1 MSPTGR
7 NNKPKLNAFFL
18 LFSLTCSGNIICTKR
33 ENDIFTATI
42 HIFMVIEAKHSSIT
56 IPFYQINLGFM
67 SFVVSITLS
76 SHIDGKV
83 PLVREIQIWFN
94 ETVSSGLSRV
104 DNMRYLIR
112 ISQGMFESE
121 SEFFG
126 VETVSVGLWGD
137 SVDLAFVWRNVV
149 GGFTYNWAKK

>member
-1 MSPTGR
+1 MLQCHREISAVFSGYVTHR
-7 NNKPKLNAFFL
+7 KEQQTQTKCFFFF

-83 PLVREIQIWFN
+83 PLVREIQI
-94 ETVSSGLSRV
+94 
-104 DNMRYLIR
+104 
-112 ISQGMFESE
+112 
-121 SEFFG
+121 
-126 VETVSVGLWGD
+126 
-137 SVDLAFVWRNVV
+137 
-149 GGFTYNWAKK
+149 